1 MFEYVSDKGYRYKQT
16 TTGGVRRIANQPNPN
31 STPTKIP
38 CMGDSVKII
47 IKPYNQK
54 IYVSG
59 IVKRVLT
66 KKKVHSRGH
75 KVMLSC
81 GTVGRMIGFT

>member
-1 MFEYVSDKGYRYKQT
+1 MFEYVSDKGYRYRQT
-16 TTGGVRRIANQPNPN
+16 ISGGVRRIPSQHNL
-31 STPTKIP
+31 SSGPTRVP
-38 CMGDSVKII
+38 CAGDKVKII

-54 IYVSG
+54 IYIVG

-66 KKKVHSRGH
+66 KKKIHSRGH
-75 KVMLSC
+75 KVMLTC